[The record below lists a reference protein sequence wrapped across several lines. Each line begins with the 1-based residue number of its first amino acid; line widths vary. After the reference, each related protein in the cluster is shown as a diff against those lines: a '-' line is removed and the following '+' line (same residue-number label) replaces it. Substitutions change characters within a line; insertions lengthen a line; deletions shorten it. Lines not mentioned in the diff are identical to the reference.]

1 MRRMAFLSLTCA
13 GVFWGLGFPLAKM
26 VLGEID
32 APHMVLL
39 RLGVAALVALPF
51 VLRPGARQLLRSP
64 VVLLGGGLYGIAFL
78 LQFEGLARI
87 TVTLAAL
94 IVGVQPALIAITAR
108 LLGERISRL
117 SWAGVI
123 GASVGAVL
131 IAARP
136 GGAGTP
142 LGVALSV
149 IAIFIFL
156 GWLFLIR
163 RAPKTS
169 EALALPAVTVL
180 VAAITV
186 LPLAL
191 ILHGPPRLD
200 LSPQG
205 WAGVIG
211 QGVFSTFLATAAY
224 QFGLARVGSAS
235 AGVFINI
242 EPLMGTILGVSLFGD
257 KLTLPL
263 AAGGAMIIA
272 GSLLVVL
279 GEREAPVAEMEIAP
293 PIG

>member
-1 MRRMAFLSLTCA
+1 MRRIAFLSLTCA
-13 GVFWGLGFPLAKM
+13 GVFWGLGFPLAKL
-26 VLGEID
+26 VLREID

-39 RLGVAALVALPF
+39 RLSVAALAALPF
-51 VLRPGARQLLRSP
+51 TLRPGARRLLRSP
-64 VVLLGGGLYGIAFL
+64 VVILGGCLYGTAFL
-78 LQFEGLARI
+78 LQFEGLARV

-94 IVGVQPALIAITAR
+94 IVGVQPALIAITAW
-108 LLGERISRL
+108 LTGERISRL
-117 SWAGVI
+117 SWAGVA
-123 GASVGAVL
+123 GASIGAVL

-163 RAPKTS
+163 RAPKTP

-180 VAAITV
+180 VAALTV

-200 LSPQG
+200 LSPVG
-205 WAGVIG
+205 WSAVIG

-224 QFGLARVGSAS
+224 QFGLRRVGSAS

-242 EPLMGTILGVSLFGD
+242 EPLMGSILGVGLFGD

-263 AAGGAMIIA
+263 AAGGLLIIL

-279 GEREAPVAEMEIAP
+279 GERAAPVAEMETAP
-293 PIG
+293 PMG